1 MNRNSH
7 RLWYFEAHLPDG
19 SRCQVGR
26 DGAIVKGAAVLAQA
40 YAGTEAQAHAEADR
54 RCAAYERR
62 HPVAPRAVS
71 FSPAA
76 TLVAVSDSN

>member
-26 DGAIVKGAAVLAQA
+26 DGETLARGAALAQA
-40 YAGTEAQAHAEADR
+40 YAGTEAQAHLEADR

-62 HPVAPRAVS
+62 HPVEPRAIS

-76 TLVAVSDSN
+76 TLALPDSN